1 MKDKLE
7 IIRNKKI
14 ELEMEEL
21 NSNMV
26 GVKSPDSA
34 NRIKSNL
41 SVFERLAQD
50 QNSRNNRAY
59 IYHSSDGSF
68 DNLNIKIKT
77 K

>member
-7 IIRNKKI
+7 IVRNKKI

-59 IYHSSDGSF
+59 VYQSSDGSF